1 MTKNNVIIKNKFR
14 LALNNPDN
22 KFDKDINLRNKDINR
37 MFNYISNPSK
47 QSFLINDYINDNY
60 TIRDVNLVLEN
71 GEYANK
77 KEVNQ
82 RKKDYQKY
90 IKNANLYKGIISFRN
105 EFIDQNITLREL
117 EKRIATEVM
126 PRFLKQCGFKEL
138 NKISYQ
144 LSLHTD
150 TDNYHFHYS
159 FIEKSPNFISRTGK
173 IQYRKKGKLIRK
185 I

>member
-82 RKKDYQKY
+82 RKKI
-90 IKNANLYKGIISFRN
+90 IKNILKMLI
-105 EFIDQNITLREL
+105 FI
-117 EKRIATEVM
+117 KV
-126 PRFLKQCGFKEL
+126 
-138 NKISYQ
+138 
-144 LSLHTD
+144 
-150 TDNYHFHYS
+150 
-159 FIEKSPNFISRTGK
+159 
-173 IQYRKKGKLIRK
+173 
-185 I
+185 

>member
-82 RKKDYQKY
+82 RKKR
-90 IKNANLYKGIISFRN
+90 LS
-105 EFIDQNITLREL
+105 
-117 EKRIATEVM
+117 
-126 PRFLKQCGFKEL
+126 
-138 NKISYQ
+138 KIY
-144 LSLHTD
+144 
-150 TDNYHFHYS
+150 
-159 FIEKSPNFISRTGK
+159 
-173 IQYRKKGKLIRK
+173 
-185 I
+185 

>member
-82 RKKDYQKY
+82 RKKDY
-90 IKNANLYKGIISFRN
+90 
-105 EFIDQNITLREL
+105 
-117 EKRIATEVM
+117 
-126 PRFLKQCGFKEL
+126 
-138 NKISYQ
+138 
-144 LSLHTD
+144 
-150 TDNYHFHYS
+150 
-159 FIEKSPNFISRTGK
+159 
-173 IQYRKKGKLIRK
+173 
-185 I
+185 